1 MTDYVLKPEEGIAG
15 NYISSYV
22 TDTGLLKKIE
32 FHDDEN
38 FNFGFDIV
46 DELARKCPDKTAMMH
61 ISKDGTE
68 RRITFKDMMIYSN
81 KTANYLH
88 YLGIRKGD
96 KVLLSLKRHY
106 QFWFIIIAL
115 HKIGAIAVPCSFL
128 LTRKDFEY
136 RFKAGHISA
145 VICTADGTVSEEITK
160 ATKNYPGLKTRILVG
175 GSLEGWSNYNRDI
188 RFFSSTLKRTP
199 NSAGGNDPTL
209 IPGEPLLTYR

>member
-1 MTDYVLKPEEGIAG
+1 MTDYVLTPEDGIAG
-15 NYISSYV
+15 SYISSYV

-32 FHDDEN
+32 IHDDEN

-46 DELARKCPDKTAMMH
+46 DELARKCPDKTAMLH
-61 ISKDGTE
+61 ISKDGKE

-145 VICTADGTVSEEITK
+145 VICTADGTVSDEITK
-160 ATKNYPGLKTRILVG
+160 ATKNYPGLKTKILVG
-175 GSLEGWSNYNRDI
+175 GSLECWSN
-188 RFFSSTLKRTP
+188 
-199 NSAGGNDPTL
+199 
-209 IPGEPLLTYR
+209 